1 MHSAPAGPGLPA
13 RAAGLLARLRFR
25 AAALLGP
32 LGILVLVLRRT
43 RLLPVTLAA
52 LALGSFV
59 VAAPLT
65 PYDDDARSTAALS
78 STSGGGQELVPATGD
93 GWTQDG
99 APVVTSP
106 SGSDEEPAS
115 SASRSSPSGSPS
127 SSSTPS
133 SSPTRSSSGSSSSE
147 PSSPGSAS
155 RAAVEATEES
165 EPPATGR
172 STTESSRASSP
183 GNSSPSS
190 SSSTAQAPSSEP
202 EPSETLSDTVPAAPE
217 AATTGADP
225 AGEVLAVVNTA
236 RTAAGCAALTADAG
250 LASLAARHS
259 AAMRDGGS
267 PPDGASRTAVVA
279 TGTDPA
285 AVADDLLADAALLDC
300 SLTTAGVGTTDGFWT
315 LLAA

>member
-1 MHSAPAGPGLPA
+1 MHSAPAGPGLSA

-52 LALGSFV
+52 LALGAFV

-93 GWTQDG
+93 GWTQVG
-99 APVVTSP
+99 APAMPSP

-115 SASRSSPSGSPS
+115 SASGASPSGSS
-127 SSSTPS
+127 SSS
-133 SSPTRSSSGSSSSE
+133 SSPPRSSSGSSSPE

-155 RAAVEATEES
+155 RAAVEAAEEND
-165 EPPATGR
+165 PPATDR

-183 GNSSPSS
+183 EDSSP
-190 SSSTAQAPSSEP
+190 SSTAQAPSSEP
-202 EPSETLSDTVPAAPE
+202 EASETPSETVLAAPE
-217 AATTGADP
+217 TATTGADP

-236 RTAAGCAALTADAG
+236 RTAAGCAALTADAE

-267 PPDGASRTAVVA
+267 PPEAASRTAVVA
-279 TGTDPA
+279 TGTEPA

-300 SLTTAGVGTTDGFWT
+300 SLTTAGVGTTDGSWT